1 MSPLAH
7 GFQPVGREVFEGLR
21 AIIVE
26 SFLPGLGARWE
37 HLGSHRLPQ
46 IPLS

>member
-21 AIIVE
+21 TIVVG
-26 SFLPGLGARWE
+26 SFLPELAGGWE
-37 HLGSHRLPQ
+37 RLPLHRLPQ